1 MVLSLF
7 GVSVDLQ
14 SCYKFFHLA
23 LILEN
28 RNVKKITAV
37 IVLFDSVVVVYDVLS
52 GSHVGHNVKAFH
64 A

>member
-1 MVLSLF
+1 MVLSPF
-7 GVSVDLQ
+7 DVAADLQ
-14 SCYKFFHLA
+14 ACYKFVHLA

-28 RNVKKITAV
+28 CNVKKITAV

-64 A
+64 V